1 MLFINTRP
9 VDRAASLTMALEQQA
24 VEVYPLPLLELL
36 PRAWSHD
43 LERLYQQL
51 VYTQVIVV
59 VSPSAVQFGMA
70 HLLQSGLTVSD
81 LQHIQWIAVGQKTAQ
96 ALAEYG
102 LGSVVPEVETSEGML
117 QLPVLQNL
125 ASDASIAFWR
135 GEGGRQ
141 FMMDTLMQHGRL
153 ILNFVLYE
161 RRCPNETMQQQAE
174 LIQCLSE
181 HNHYVALISSEA
193 SWLNWLALLDTN
205 IQLLQQGHF
214 LVLGER
220 LAQIL
225 KQYQQQMH
233 VPFKMS
239 VLKDLK
245 TATIV
250 QLLQSEQ
257 GNA

>member
-1 MLFINTRP
+1 M
-9 VDRAASLTMALEQQA
+9 
-24 VEVYPLPLLELL
+24 PLLELL

-59 VSPSAVQFGMA
+59 VIPSAVQFGMA

-102 LGSVVPEVETSEGML
+102 LDSVVPEVERSEGML

-141 FMMDTLMQHGRL
+141 FMMDT
-153 ILNFVLYE
+153 
-161 RRCPNETMQQQAE
+161 
-174 LIQCLSE
+174 
-181 HNHYVALISSEA
+181 
-193 SWLNWLALLDTN
+193 
-205 IQLLQQGHF
+205 
-214 LVLGER
+214 
-220 LAQIL
+220 
-225 KQYQQQMH
+225 
-233 VPFKMS
+233 
-239 VLKDLK
+239 
-245 TATIV
+245 
-250 QLLQSEQ
+250 
-257 GNA
+257 

>member
-1 MLFINTRP
+1 MTLSI
-9 VDRAASLTMALEQQA
+9 A
-24 VEVYPLPLLELL
+24 VLELL
-36 PRAWSHD
+36 PRAWDHD
-43 LERLYQQL
+43 LARLYQQL

-102 LGSVVPEVETSEGML
+102 LDSVVPEVETSEGML

-153 ILNFVLYE
+153 ILNFILYE
-161 RRCPNETMQQQAE
+161 RHYPNETMQQQAE

-181 HNHYVALISSEA
+181 HNHYVTLISSEA
-193 SWLNWLALLDTN
+193 SWLNWLALLVTN
-205 IQLLQQGHF
+205 IQLL
-214 LVLGER
+214 
-220 LAQIL
+220 
-225 KQYQQQMH
+225 
-233 VPFKMS
+233 
-239 VLKDLK
+239 
-245 TATIV
+245 
-250 QLLQSEQ
+250 
-257 GNA
+257 